1 MKKIVTLLCCACLA
15 CAGYFITHNAAPDMS
30 VSSNAMYAAT
40 VPNWNLDGQTQ
51 LPLDLVLDQAKINEQ
66 LKDTIHDTVLVEGPT
81 KYVEVPAPRSTTDTL
96 YMPLYIPNPM
106 DGVPVNN
113 KNPGSDKKST
123 VVLTVDGNIV
133 YSTDGLK
140 EP

>member
-1 MKKIVTLLCCACLA
+1 MKKIVTLLCCGLLT
-15 CAGYFITHNAAPDMS
+15 CAGYFITRNAASDVS
-30 VSSNAMYAAT
+30 VQSNAMYAAT
-40 VPNWNLDGQTQ
+40 VPNWNLDGQM
-51 LPLDLVLDQAKINEQ
+51 PLDLVLDRAKINEQ
-66 LKDTIHDTVLVEGPT
+66 LKDTIRDTVLVEGPT
-81 KYVEVPAPRSTTDTL
+81 KYVEVPAPRNTTDTL
-96 YMPLYIPNPM
+96 YMPLYVPNPM

-123 VVLTVDGNIV
+123 VVLTVDGTIV

>member
-1 MKKIVTLLCCACLA
+1 MKKIVTLLCCGLLA
-15 CAGYFITHNAAPDMS
+15 CAGYFITRNAASDVS
-30 VSSNAMYAAT
+30 VQSNAMYAAT
-40 VPNWNLDGQTQ
+40 VPNWNLDGQM
-51 LPLDLVLDQAKINEQ
+51 PLDLVLDRAKINEQ
-66 LKDTIHDTVLVEGPT
+66 LKDTIRDTVLVEGPT
-81 KYVEVPAPRSTTDTL
+81 KYVEVPAPRNTTDTL
-96 YMPLYIPNPM
+96 YMPLYVPNPM

-123 VVLTVDGNIV
+123 VVLTVDGTIV

>member
-1 MKKIVTLLCCACLA
+1 MKKIVTLLCCGLLA
-15 CAGYFITHNAAPDMS
+15 CAGYFITRNAASS
-30 VSSNAMYAAT
+30 VDVQTNAMYAAT
-40 VPNWNLDGQTQ
+40 VPNWNLDGQM
-51 LPLDLVLDQAKINEQ
+51 PLDLVLDRAKINEQ
-66 LKDTIHDTVLVEGPT
+66 LKDTVRDTVLVEGPT
-81 KYVEVPAPRSTTDTL
+81 KYVEVPAPRNTTDTL
-96 YMPLYIPNPM
+96 YMPLYVPNPM

-123 VVLTVDGNIV
+123 VVLTVDGTIV

>member
-1 MKKIVTLLCCACLA
+1 MKKIVTLLCCGLLA
-15 CAGYFITHNAAPDMS
+15 CAGYFITRNAASDVS
-30 VSSNAMYAAT
+30 VQSNAMYAAT
-40 VPNWNLDGQTQ
+40 VPNWNLDGQM
-51 LPLDLVLDQAKINEQ
+51 PLDLVLDRAKINEQ
-66 LKDTIHDTVLVEGPT
+66 LKDTIRDTVLVEGPT

-96 YMPLYIPNPM
+96 YMPLYVPNPM

-123 VVLTVDGNIV
+123 IVLTVDGTIV